1 MLRLSRQGI
10 FTQYRRLISGVQ
22 RLLDGFVVFSL
33 LVLLCWFLE
42 VPFESAYLIVGVTTF
57 LLTMAVFEGAQL
69 YRPWRGANL
78 VRLVR
83 RVFIAWILI
92 AAFLLALGFVTK
104 TSNLFSRGVMV
115 SWLIL
120 TPFALTVLRLKVYLG
135 LRWVRAQ
142 GLNTRTAIIGGA
154 GDLGKRLA
162 KNMKDTPWLGIHLR
176 GFFDDFTECGE
187 INLQPEGKSYPVLGN
202 LDSLADY
209 VRAQKID
216 MVYLALPLR
225 SEDRIREVVNALQDT
240 TASVYF
246 VPDVF
251 TFSLLQSSITDLRG
265 IPLVS
270 LWETPFYGINSC
282 LKRVEDIF
290 LATLILL
297 FLLPFMLVIALGI
310 KFSSPGPVIF
320 SQRRYG
326 LDGKEF
332 KVYKFRTMRVCED
345 GPEVA
350 QATQNDRRV
359 TSFGKFLRRTSLDE
373 LPQFINVLQ
382 GTMSVVGPRPHAVAH
397 NEFYRS
403 RIPGYMLRHKVRPG
417 ITGLAQINGLRGETD
432 TLEKMEKRLEYDL
445 EYLSKWSLWLDLKIS
460 FRTILIF
467 FGDSQAY

>member
-1 MLRLSRQGI
+1 MIGVRRQGI
-10 FTQYRRLISGVQ
+10 FTQYRRLIYGVQ
-22 RLLDGFVVFSL
+22 RLLDGFVVFLL
-33 LVLLCWFLE
+33 LVLLCWFHK
-42 VPFESAYLIVGVTTF
+42 VPFESAYFIAGVITF
-57 LLTMAVFEGAQL
+57 SASVVVFEGAQL

-83 RVFIAWILI
+83 RVFIAWGLI

-104 TSNLFSRGVMV
+104 TSNFFSRSVML

-120 TPFALTVLRLKVYLG
+120 TPFALVALRLNVYLG

-142 GLNTRTAIIGGA
+142 GLNTRTVIIGGA

-162 KNMKDTPWLGIHLR
+162 KNMKDTPWLGMHLR
-176 GFFDDFTECGE
+176 GFFDDFLEEKE
-187 INLQPEGKSYPVLGN
+187 IVLQPGGKSYPVLGN
-202 LDSLADY
+202 LDNLADY
-209 VRAQKID
+209 VRAENID

-225 SEDRIREVVNALQDT
+225 SENRIREVVNALQDT
-240 TASVYF
+240 TSCVYF

-251 TFSLLQSSITDLRG
+251 IFSLLQTNITDLRG
-265 IPLVS
+265 IPLIP
-270 LWETPFYGINSC
+270 LWETPFYGINGC
-282 LKRVEDIF
+282 LKRAEDLF

-297 FLLPFMLVIALGI
+297 FFLPFMLVIALGI

-417 ITGLAQINGLRGETD
+417 LTGLAQINGLRGETD

-445 EYLSKWSLWLDLKIS
+445 EYFSKWSLWLDLKIS

-467 FGDSQAY
+467 FGDNQAY

>member
-1 MLRLSRQGI
+1 
-10 FTQYRRLISGVQ
+10 V
-22 RLLDGFVVFSL
+22 VVF
-33 LVLLCWFLE
+33 E
-42 VPFESAYLIVGVTTF
+42 A
-57 LLTMAVFEGAQL
+57 AQL

-83 RVFIAWILI
+83 RVFIAWGLI

-104 TSNLFSRGVMV
+104 TSNFFSRSVML

-120 TPFALTVLRLKVYLG
+120 TPFALIVLRLNVYLG

-142 GLNTRTAIIGGA
+142 GLNTRTAVIGGA
-154 GDLGKRLA
+154 GDLGKSLA
-162 KNMKDTPWLGIHLR
+162 TSMKDTPWLGMHLR
-176 GFFDDFTECGE
+176 GFFDDFLEEEE
-187 INLQPEGKSYPVLGN
+187 IVLQPGGKSYPVLGN

-209 VRAQKID
+209 VRAGKID

-225 SEDRIREVVNALQDT
+225 SENRIREVVNALQDT

-251 TFSLLQSSITDLRG
+251 IFSLLQASITDLRG

-270 LWETPFYGINSC
+270 LWETPFYGVNGL
-282 LKRVEDIF
+282 LKRAEDIF

-297 FLLPFMLVIALGI
+297 FLLPFMLVIALGV
-310 KFSSPGPVIF
+310 KFSSPGPIIF
-320 SQRRYG
+320 KQRRYG
-326 LDGKEF
+326 LDGKEI

-382 GTMSVVGPRPHAVAH
+382 GRMSVVGPRPHAVAH

-417 ITGLAQINGLRGETD
+417 ITGSAQINGLRGETD
-432 TLEKMEKRLEYDL
+432 TLEKMEKRVEYDL
-445 EYLSKWSLWLDLKIS
+445 EYFSKWSLWLDMKIS
-460 FRTILIF
+460 FRTMLIV